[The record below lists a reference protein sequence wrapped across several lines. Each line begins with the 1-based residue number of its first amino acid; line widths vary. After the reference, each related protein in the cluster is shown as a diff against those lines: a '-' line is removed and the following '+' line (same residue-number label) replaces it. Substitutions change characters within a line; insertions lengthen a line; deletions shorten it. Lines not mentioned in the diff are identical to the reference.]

1 MDAPDV
7 AKRESSPK
15 RLLWLAVKLVVAAGL
30 LYWLVSSG
38 KLDFTPLLENPVMW
52 EAGAGVLSIA
62 LYLYLQVF
70 RWRAVLRMQGVRT
83 TKWEALK
90 LSWIGHFFSLVLPG
104 AAGGEAARGY
114 YIFKRARASRF
125 AAVST
130 VVVDR
135 GMGLYSLF
143 IFGAAA
149 ALIDPGLLSFE
160 GRASET
166 FLALMAA
173 PFLAITLGLALLPL
187 AARSSKL
194 REMIP
199 ERISRPVFGTYD
211 NYRARL
217 GELFGWLAF
226 STAINVFIILGYYF
240 AARALG
246 SNADYVDLMGVIPIT
261 TVANNLPLSPG
272 GLGVGESVAQAVF
285 SRYGLTMGAS
295 AMLLVRLWLAI
306 VRLPGGVIY
315 LFTKSSEGEEN
326 APD

>member
-7 AKRESSPK
+7 AKRKSSPK
-15 RLLWLAVKLVVAAGL
+15 QFLRLAVKLLVAVGAF
-30 LYWLVSSG
+30 YWLISSG
-38 KLDFTPLLENPVMW
+38 KLDFTPLFENPFRW
-52 EAGAGVLSIA
+52 ETGAGVLSIA

-70 RWRAVLRMQGVRT
+70 RWRAVLMMQGVT
-83 TKWEALK
+83 LTNWEALK

-114 YIFKRARASRF
+114 YIFKRARDSRF

-149 ALIDPGLLSFE
+149 AALDPSLLSL
-160 GRASET
+160 GGKSSET
-166 FLALMAA
+166 FVALMAA
-173 PFLAITLGLALLPL
+173 PFVGITLGLALLPL
-187 AARSSKL
+187 AAGSPRI
-194 REMIP
+194 RAMVP
-199 ERISRPVFGTYD
+199 ERVGGLIFGTYD

-217 GELFGWLAF
+217 GSLFGWLAF
-226 STAINVFIILGYYF
+226 STVINVFIILGYYF
-240 AARALG
+240 AARVLG
-246 SNADYVDLMGVIPIT
+246 SNAGYVDLMGVIPIT

-285 SRYGLTMGAS
+285 SQYGLSMGAS

-306 VRLPGGVIY
+306 VRLPGGLIY
-315 LFTKSSEGEEN
+315 LLTKSN
-326 APD
+326 DATD